1 MIDRTPPE
9 GPAPAQVPPLPA
21 EMTTPPAQTAPV
33 PRRRGLYLGPL
44 KITPAVVLVAIA
56 LIGSAAFIV
65 YVTLRVEDGQIPLL
79 GAGFGVMGACFAAI
93 AIGSLVEMWRAASRA
108 RAGRA
113 LALAIIGGIAGL
125 IAIGCLTF
133 TALATM
139 VWNT

>member
-1 MIDRTPPE
+1 MIDRPPAD
-9 GPAPAQVPPLPA
+9 GPPSAELPP
-21 EMTTPPAQTAPV
+21 PPAQTTAPM
-33 PRRRGLYLGPL
+33 PSRRGLYLGPL
-44 KITPAVVLVAIA
+44 RITPAVVLVAIA
-56 LIGSAAFIV
+56 LIGSAAFV
-65 YVTLRVEDGQIPLL
+65 LYVTFRVEDEQIPLL

-113 LALAIIGGIAGL
+113 LGLAIIGGVAGL

>member
-1 MIDRTPPE
+1 MP
-9 GPAPAQVPPLPA
+9 GAPAQASP
-21 EMTTPPAQTAPV
+21 PPAQTMAST
-33 PRRRGLYLGPL
+33 PRRRGIYLGPL

-113 LALAIIGGIAGL
+113 LGLAIIGGVAGL